1 MLSIERCKQIL
12 KSNNYSLT
20 NEVVKEVRE
29 VLYFLASLEIEVNNN
44 AAKTNEDDKS
54 PIVLQG

>member
-1 MLSIERCKQIL
+1 M
-12 KSNNYSLT
+12 T